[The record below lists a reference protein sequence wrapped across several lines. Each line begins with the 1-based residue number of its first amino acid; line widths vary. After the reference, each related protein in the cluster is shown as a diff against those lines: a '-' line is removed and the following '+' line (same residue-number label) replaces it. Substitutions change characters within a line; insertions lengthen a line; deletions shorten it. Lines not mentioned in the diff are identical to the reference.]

1 MTPLPKEI
9 HDELVDGLS
18 LLIGA
23 RLAYAPQ
30 TKAKIDE
37 TLAAWEVILAS
48 RGGWEVDKDKGRVIT
63 AFVEMSAR
71 LDTFPAP
78 KQLFAYLP
86 PRKAPPPLPKP
97 KAVPCPD
104 EIRAF
109 IDDIVKQLKT
119 DVKPGSKAL

>member
-1 MTPLPKEI
+1 MTPLPTEI
-9 HDELVDGLS
+9 YNELVDGLS

-48 RGGWEVDKDKGRVIT
+48 RGGWEVNKDKGRVIA

-86 PRKAPPPLPKP
+86 PRPSPPPLPKP
-97 KAVPCPD
+97 KPTPCPP
-104 EIRAF
+104 EIKSLLNGLF
-109 IDDIVKQLKT
+109 DKMS
-119 DVKPGSKAL
+119 SKEKS